1 MKLVLTFQITKDK
14 LWLFSC
20 HQMLKPQLSS
30 LRPRHKSFLGH
41 QSHDEDIKFFWVTKA
56 MFVKFSRPPK
66 PGLSRFQATKATLS
80 SFSGHQS
87 HVCHLF
93 QVTIYRSHVCQ
104 VRETDGKDGSALSA
118 NSMCAFAVFTV
129 YFFSFMKNK
138 KTNVTWPVNFDL
150 SIDVWSCKWQLD
162 YLRYNQPIID
172 AHGLDLL
179 RSDGQQT
186 IRKMY

>member
-1 MKLVLTFQITKDK
+1 MCITVTQVTTRKARPIPGCIHSVSK
-14 LWLFSC
+14 SNWI
-20 HQMLKPQLSS
+20 LSS
-30 LRPRHKSFLGH
+30 LFRSPKPHFDCFQVTECWSHSCQVLGPDIKAFWVTKATMKALNFLGH
-41 QSHDEDIKFFWVTKA
+41 QSHVCQVFQITK
-56 MFVKFSRPPK
+56 
-66 PGLSRFQATKATLS
+66 
-80 SFSGHQS
+80 
-87 HVCHLF
+87 
-93 QVTIYRSHVCQ
+93 YRSHVCQ
-104 VRETDGKDGSALSA
+104 VRETDGKAGSALSA

-186 IRKMY
+186 KL